1 MARTPLVAAPLVLF
15 LSLLGVSPDA
25 LAGDE
30 AAVAPASAKRAF
42 VRVPAPDGIQIRR
55 YNKTDGASPGKKDRV
70 VVHYHGTLE
79 DGTVF
84 DSSVKRGQ
92 PSAFPI
98 KNVIPCWQESLTRL
112 HVGEEARLTC
122 PPDTAYGAK
131 GSPPNVP
138 PNETLTF
145 EVELLGIHSRPVC
158 CCCAPGRLRDRHRS
172 SDRVG

>member
-1 MARTPLVAAPLVLF
+1 MARALLVST
-15 LSLLGVSPDA
+15 SLAVFCL
-25 LAGDE
+25 LL
-30 AAVAPASAKRAF
+30 AVAPNAPADGDAAGVRSAPVRRF

-84 DSSVKRGQ
+84 DSSRTRGQ
-92 PSAFPI
+92 PAAFPM
-98 KNVIPCWQESLTRL
+98 KKVVPCWQQALPLL

-122 PPDTAYGAK
+122 PPATAYGAK

-145 EVELLGIHSRPVC
+145 EIELIGIH
-158 CCCAPGRLRDRHRS
+158 
-172 SDRVG
+172 

>member
-1 MARTPLVAAPLVLF
+1 MARPLLIATTLVLF
-15 LSLLGVSPDA
+15 PLLLGLPTQSGADGDVPA
-25 LAGDE
+25 LRTTP
-30 AAVAPASAKRAF
+30 VRRF

-84 DSSVKRGQ
+84 DSSRNRGQ
-92 PSAFPI
+92 PTAFHM
-98 KNVIPCWQESLTRL
+98 KKVVPCWQEALPLL

-122 PPDTAYGAK
+122 PPATAYGAK
-131 GSPPNVP
+131 GAPPNVP

-145 EVELLGIHSRPVC
+145 EIELKGIH
-158 CCCAPGRLRDRHRS
+158 
-172 SDRVG
+172 

>member
-1 MARTPLVAAPLVLF
+1 MARTSLLATSLVLF
-15 LSLLGVSPDA
+15 FSLLGVSPEVF
-25 LAGDE
+25 AGDE
-30 AAVAPASAKRAF
+30 AAVAPASPKRRF

-92 PSAFPI
+92 PAAFPL
-98 KNVIPCWQESLTRL
+98 KKVVPCWQVALARL

-122 PPDTAYGAK
+122 PPETAYGAK
-131 GSPPNVP
+131 GSPPKVP

-145 EVELLGIHSRPVC
+145 EIELIGIH
-158 CCCAPGRLRDRHRS
+158 
-172 SDRVG
+172 

>member
-1 MARTPLVAAPLVLF
+1 MVRTSLVAASLVLF
-15 LSLLGVSPDA
+15 FVSLGISPGA

-30 AAVAPASAKRAF
+30 AAVAKAPVRRF
-42 VRVPAPDGIQIRR
+42 VSVPAPNGIQIRR
-55 YNKTDGASPGKKDRV
+55 YNKTDGKSPGKKDRV

-84 DSSVKRGQ
+84 DSSVNRGQ
-92 PSAFPI
+92 PAAFPM
-98 KNVIPCWQESLTRL
+98 KKVVPCWQEALPLL

-131 GSPPNVP
+131 GAPPNVP

-145 EVELLGIHSRPVC
+145 EVKLLGIH
-158 CCCAPGRLRDRHRS
+158 
-172 SDRVG
+172 